1 MVYEI
6 DVLEDNKWQYYLE
19 TEDINEIDRELFNLT
34 NRGIKT
40 RVLLDNILLCWLDG
54 SEYQYWFWKNK
65 HVRKRGLAFDYVKSY
80 HNHEKKKI
88 KKIDEE

>member
-6 DVLEDNKWQYYLE
+6 DVLKDNKWQYYWE
-19 TEDINEIDRELFNLT
+19 SEDINEIDRELFNLT